1 MKLSLLASLWEA
13 AMRLASWLPR
23 KKQSQRLWLL
33 GWSLLLGLSPRSE
46 PEHLSFGR
54 KTLLFLEGGGIPPAR
69 RKVVRIAARGVVG
82 FFFVIDQSDLIFQ
95 LNGIILAYVC

>member
-1 MKLSLLASLWEA
+1 MKLSLLALLQEA
-13 AMRLASWLPR
+13 AMNLASWLLR

-54 KTLLFLEGGGIPPAR
+54 NTLLFLEGGGIPPAR
-69 RKVVRIAARGVVG
+69 RKVVGIAARGVL
-82 FFFVIDQSDLIFQ
+82 F
-95 LNGIILAYVC
+95 CC